1 MVKSKV
7 FDFLEALNKFGNKSE
22 TRIYGG
28 DLPEKITEIGGKV
41 VVPES
46 KDKLE
51 DVAKV
56 FVKDHKGPGTNLGRI
71 GEIFDRNFD
80 EMELN
85 LASMV
90 GGPGDILQNLKELNK
105 ELFEEARRGTK
116 TLQEMAEDAGKLGF
130 DTISKNLMTRNP
142 GDMLKPEEVLGGFLL
157 LQKLNQEIAY
167 GARKMTQLQGAEFIA
182 SKEMLEDY
190 AKIQRL
196 IEMSKTVSAQLSGGV
211 SEFGRGLG
219 LVSKLEQVLDVDFRM
234 IDEKFDNIAQTQIDQ
249 IIGQNEKNVIR
260 YELEALSALDFRQ
273 RQEYTTGVPIKKS
286 IDVMME
292 MYINALLSSPVTHTV
307 NVAGNGT
314 FQVSRFLE
322 TGLSGV
328 IGNIRQGVRGG
339 LGMKVKPEDQAMLVE
354 AHAFMHGSL
363 MAQKDAFT
371 LMLKT
376 AITGESGDVTAKMG
390 KIDLDRLGIGNTN
403 NVVDVMD
410 QVSRGEFG
418 SAFINTMGI
427 ATRLP
432 GRFLAMEDEYFKVM
446 IKRRVQY
453 QEAYRASSIEVQK
466 RIKAGFSVD
475 EAQQYGTAK
484 YHEVLTNPSKDI
496 REKMTQVA
504 LKETFQA
511 PTGDR
516 FASLFSH
523 PAVKFLGVP
532 FYRTPTN
539 IFKEIGDRTINIYPT
554 AKALALGQ
562 GREFDEAL
570 AKLVTGWGIMT
581 TMTALVGGYYGD
593 DIIVTGTGPGNQRAR
608 DIINKGANIPPASIG
623 VKQDDGSY
631 KFTSFNR
638 FDPLSMLLL
647 ATADYVNFAE
657 YNTDADA
664 LEKMTNV
671 LMLATTEYAQTI
683 PFLQGVAEFQ
693 NIVGDRFA
701 SGETRGAR
709 ILKWLGT
716 RTAGVASNIGGQAE
730 TFTTLGG
737 GSLMR
742 NLGVDYPFIGANSFM
757 ATMERI
763 SDPYK
768 SNTMLAPDQISGIRV
783 EDINPFW
790 RGFYETLNRYRARHP
805 LFAKDLPDDVNFWGE
820 PVMQLDP
827 DQLKK
832 YGQFGMSFNPMRIQT
847 GQYSDLDRE
856 LLRLSVGG
864 AGTFSLHN
872 RTQGGYKLLND
883 EYLRYVQMVNN
894 IDDNGNMPE
903 DDGYDPSEN
912 FISKLNLY
920 IDPSTPEGDEYFLAE
935 SDEEKYDL
943 LSDEL
948 SNKRTLARDKLFKTN
963 NRLLTLKEIDET
975 IQ

>member
-1 MVKSKV
+1 MMGK
-7 FDFLEALNKFGNKSE
+7 FDFLDTLTNFGNKSE

-46 KDKLE
+46 KDKIE

-56 FVKDHKGPGTNLGRI
+56 FIKDHKGPGTNLGRI

-80 EMELN
+80 EMTLN
-85 LASMV
+85 LSKMI

-190 AKIQRL
+190 GKIQRL

-234 IDEKFDNIAQTQIDQ
+234 IDEKFDKIAQTQIDQ
-249 IIGQNEKNVIR
+249 IIGQNEKNIIR

-273 RQEYTTGVPIKKS
+273 RQEYTLGVPIKKS

-307 NVAGNGT
+307 NVAGNGI

-328 IGNIRQGVRGG
+328 IGNVRQGVRGG

-363 MAQKDAFT
+363 MSQKDAFT

-376 AITGESGDVTAKMG
+376 AITGESGDVTAKFG

-403 NVVDVMD
+403 NVVDVME

-418 SAFINTMGI
+418 GAFLNTMGI

-453 QEAYRASSIEVQK
+453 QEAYRASAIEVQK
-466 RIKAGFSVD
+466 RVKAGFSVD

-484 YHEVLTNPSKDI
+484 YHEVLTKPSKDI
-496 REKMTQVA
+496 RDKMTQTA

-516 FASLFSH
+516 FASIFSH

-539 IFKEIGDRTINIYPT
+539 LFKEVRDRTINIYT
-554 AKALALGQ
+554 APKALALGQ

-570 AKLVTGWGIMT
+570 AKLVTGWGVMT

-593 DIIVTGTGPGNQRAR
+593 DVIVTGTGPGNRKAR

-623 VKQDDGSY
+623 VKQDDDTY
-631 KFTSFNR
+631 KFYSFNR
-638 FDPLSMLLL
+638 FDPLSLLLL

-657 YNTDADA
+657 YNNDADSVETLA
-664 LEKMTNV
+664 NM

-683 PFLQGVAEFQ
+683 PFLQGIAEFQ

-701 SGETRGAR
+701 TGETNGAR

-716 RTAGVASNIGGQAE
+716 RTAGVATNIGGQAE
-730 TFTTLGG
+730 SFTTLGG
-737 GSLMR
+737 GTLMR
-742 NLGVDYPFIGANSFM
+742 KVGVDYPFIGANSFM

-790 RGFYETLNRYRARHP
+790 RGFYETLNRARARHP

-827 DQLKK
+827 DQLKQ

-864 AGTFSLHN
+864 GGTFGLHN
-872 RTQGGYKLLND
+872 RTQGGYKLLNE

-903 DDGYDPSEN
+903 DDGYDPSET

-920 IDPSTPEGDEYFLAE
+920 LDPDTEEGDEYFLAE

-943 LSDEL
+943 LNDEL
-948 SNKRTLARDKLFKTN
+948 SNKRTLSRNKLFKTN